1 LIRERQRKKRGL
13 KRRYFGM
20 LSYMLQGVRLWPP
33 GGLSPLAFFHLLPAL
48 SCERYALMSA
58 ILKLIAGHKVENFE
72 AGRIV
77 IEQGT
82 ASGPLLVLI
91 QGEVEVLRDN
101 VRVAKASEPGAVFG
115 EMSVL
120 LGSPHTATIRAL
132 KPSSFA
138 IIENP
143 RQFLEASAEASLHVA
158 RLLAARLD
166 ALTRYLA
173 DVKQQ
178 YEGHDHLGMVDDVL
192 DTLMHHQ
199 PRRPS
204 R

>member
-1 LIRERQRKKRGL
+1 
-13 KRRYFGM
+13 
-20 LSYMLQGVRLWPP
+20 
-33 GGLSPLAFFHLLPAL
+33 
-48 SCERYALMSA
+48 MSA
-58 ILKLIAGHKVENFE
+58 ILKLIAGHKVESFE
-72 AGRIV
+72 TGRIV

-91 QGEVEVLRDN
+91 QGEVEVLRDD
-101 VRVAKASEPGAVFG
+101 VRVAKATEPGAVFG
-115 EMSVL
+115 EISVL
-120 LGSPHTATIRAL
+120 LGSPHTATVRAL
-132 KPSSFA
+132 KPSAFA

-143 RQFLEASAEASLHVA
+143 RQFLESSAEASLHVA
-158 RLLAARLD
+158 GLLAARLN
-166 ALTRYLA
+166 ALTQYLV